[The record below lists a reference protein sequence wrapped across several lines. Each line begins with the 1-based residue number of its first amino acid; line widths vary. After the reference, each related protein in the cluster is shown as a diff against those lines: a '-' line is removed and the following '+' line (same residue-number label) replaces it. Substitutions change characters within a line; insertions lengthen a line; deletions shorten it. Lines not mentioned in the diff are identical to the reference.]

1 MKNTSKAFLT
11 GILCLCMSACG
22 SSSKPDSSKAD
33 EKEET
38 AAAEEKTEEETKEE
52 APKEETKEAV
62 AWETGEAR
70 AVTYTDSIGS
80 VWVQVIC
87 PVTNTGTK
95 NLYLSSGT
103 MDLEDTDGHLV
114 ESLSMVSVFPEVI
127 QPGETAYYYEETIL
141 DGGDPGALNV
151 LPHVKVKEAKVD
163 CIRFEISDVDIADES
178 YGDVKVTGRVENTT
192 SEDENLVQVI
202 ALLFDADN
210 NLIALPFTYLTD
222 GLTAVDKIGFSMTT
236 FSVPDSVTAGAVDH
250 YEVYAYP
257 QQFQF

>member
-11 GILCLCMSACG
+11 DILCLCMSACG

-38 AAAEEKTEEETKEE
+38 AAAEEKTE
-52 APKEETKEAV
+52 EETKEAV

-192 SEDENLVQVI
+192 SENQNLVQVI
-202 ALLFDADN
+202 AFLFDADN
-210 NLIALPFTYLTD
+210 NLIALPYTYLTD
-222 GLTAVDKIGFSMTT
+222 ELAAGDKIGFSMTT
-236 FSVPDSVTAGAVDH
+236 FSVPDNVTAGAVDH